1 MSRSAR
7 LRRPRAGPGRAPP
20 RAAPGRRSAPPG
32 AAQALRTFLRHDE
45 GNVGRHAG
53 AEKAELLLEAA
64 RYLNE
69 TLELER
75 VYDRFHELLADA
87 VPHGGVIVSS
97 FDPQTELI
105 HCDYALV
112 DGEKLDPQILPPLE
126 LNREGGGMQSR
137 VIVGGQPLVV
147 NDVPEQVKKPG
158 GTYYDV
164 DKEGQL
170 RKVPEEGP
178 PGVQS
183 AMMLPVKYEGE
194 VVGVV
199 QLMHEHFRYEP
210 EHRELAEGLVGLMAA
225 AVRNARLHKQAQAEA
240 AARARAEATAA
251 EREHAARVLEAVGDG
266 TFLLDDDSIVR
277 LWNRAAELVTGR
289 DRDSVLGQPV
299 MDVFASWDA
308 LAREIPVSAGWA
320 PARSVTLPVEL
331 EGRELWLSFLAV
343 RSLAG
348 IVYAFRDLTIE
359 RRLEEAKSD
368 FVASISHE
376 LRTPMTA
383 VLGAA
388 NTLLREDIELS
399 PERRRQLL
407 EMIGSQGK
415 RLTQMTEDVLL
426 AGRLDHGD
434 LRLEREPVDLA
445 ELVRTAVE
453 TMREQLPESVT
464 LRIVPDGAVK
474 AVGDPDRIEQVLLNL
489 IDNAVKYSPRGG
501 EVTIATLPA
510 EGRARVEV
518 ADEGLGIPPAEHGS
532 VFEKFYRSR
541 SVQVPT
547 GTGLGLYICRELV
560 RRMGGTIGVRSR
572 PGAGSTFY
580 FELPSDT

>member
-1 MSRSAR
+1 M
-7 LRRPRAGPGRAPP
+7 
-20 RAAPGRRSAPPG
+20 
-32 AAQALRTFLRHDE
+32 
-45 GNVGRHAG
+45 GRHAG

-251 EREHAARVLEAVGDG
+251 EREYAARVLEAVGDG
-266 TFLLDDDSIVR
+266 TFLLDDDGIVR

-299 MDVFASWDA
+299 ADVFASWEA